1 MKAVNLFLLA
11 SIIGVELILGIV
23 VAPTIFFPQNL
34 IGEGVLSHFQS
45 GLMMTQIFIK
55 MGYLLIF
62 VSVVNFLY
70 EIYSLIKDE
79 MKFQIKFSKFMLS
92 LLILILSLIFVFYF
106 TNTIIELQNL
116 GENAATKTQEFISIH
131 NASEVVIKIIL
142 IMQVFLYFLSFKIA
156 KK

>member
-1 MKAVNLFLLA
+1 
-11 SIIGVELILGIV
+11 
-23 VAPTIFFPQNL
+23 
-34 IGEGVLSHFQS
+34 
-45 GLMMTQIFIK
+45 K

-106 TNTIIELQNL
+106 THTIIELQNL
-116 GENAATKTQEFISIH
+116 GENTTKTQEFISID

>member
-34 IGEGVLSHFQS
+34 IGEGVLSHFHS

-106 TNTIIELQNL
+106 TNTIIKLQNL
-116 GENAATKTQEFISIH
+116 GENTTKTQEFISIH

>member
-45 GLMMTQIFIK
+45 GLMMTRIFIK

-62 VSVVNFLY
+62 VSMVNFLY

-79 MKFQIKFSKFMLS
+79 IKLSKFMLS

-116 GENAATKTQEFISIH
+116 GENATKTQEFISIH
-131 NASEVVIKIIL
+131 NASEMVIKIIL

>member
-1 MKAVNLFLLA
+1 MKAINLFSLA

-62 VSVVNFLY
+62 VSVINFLY
-70 EIYSLIKDE
+70 EIYSLMKDKI
-79 MKFQIKFSKFMLS
+79 KFQTKISKLMLS

-106 TNTIIELQNL
+106 TDNIIKLQNL
-116 GENAATKTQEFISIH
+116 GENATKTQEFVSMH

-142 IMQVFLYFLSFKIA
+142 IMQVFLYFLSFKIV

>member
-23 VAPTIFFPQNL
+23 VAPTIFPQNL

-62 VSVVNFLY
+62 VSVVNFY
-70 EIYSLIKDE
+70 
-79 MKFQIKFSKFMLS
+79 MKFI
-92 LLILILSLIFVFYF
+92 LL
-106 TNTIIELQNL
+106 
-116 GENAATKTQEFISIH
+116 
-131 NASEVVIKIIL
+131 
-142 IMQVFLYFLSFKIA
+142 
-156 KK
+156 

>member
-34 IGEGVLSHFQS
+34 IGEGVLSHFHS

-79 MKFQIKFSKFMLS
+79 MKFQIKFSKIYAEFAYFDFKLNICF
-92 LLILILSLIFVFYF
+92 LFY
-106 TNTIIELQNL
+106 
-116 GENAATKTQEFISIH
+116 
-131 NASEVVIKIIL
+131 
-142 IMQVFLYFLSFKIA
+142 
-156 KK
+156 